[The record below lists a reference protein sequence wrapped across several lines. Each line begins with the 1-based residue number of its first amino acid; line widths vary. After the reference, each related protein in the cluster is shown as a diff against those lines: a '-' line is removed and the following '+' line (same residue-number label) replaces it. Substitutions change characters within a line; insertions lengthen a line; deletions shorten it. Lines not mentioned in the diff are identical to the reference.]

1 VRNNAHTKD
10 ESTKEKGK
18 WIGKH
23 MPCGKELLLVSRHH
37 VTGRHIQRG
46 PPVPCVPEL
55 INLKELFIM
64 KHTRTVRSY
73 KKQQLKI
80 GSFLEM
86 GKKR

>member
-1 VRNNAHTKD
+1 MRNNAHTKD

-37 VTGRHIQRG
+37 VTGRHIERG
-46 PPVPCVPEL
+46 PAVPCVPEL
-55 INLKELFIM
+55 INLKELFTM